1 MSFFDDMY
9 FKLFVYLS
17 NVSTAYPWHI
27 LDIDEHNKQKQY
39 THGGYIPLGKKPQT
53 KIDFGRYYDE
63 VETMLKQQRNP
74 RKLLSI
80 TCSGK
85 GSLRRQH

>member
-1 MSFFDDMY
+1 MY
-9 FKLFVYLS
+9 LLY
-17 NVSTAYPWHI
+17 I
-27 LDIDEHNKQKQY
+27 LDIAEHNKQNQY
-39 THGGYIPLGKKPQT
+39 THGGYIPLGKEPQP

-63 VETMLKQQRNP
+63 VENMIIRQRNP